1 MSPCRTIFPLSGGV
15 SQFIVL
21 KRVLFPQPLGPMIQ
35 ITSPLQTLSDTF
47 FKAFISPNLYLFQ
60 EFLKRGVSSRKTA
73 TFSNI

>member
-35 ITSPLQTLSDTF
+35 ITSPLETLSDTF
-47 FKAFISPNLYLFQ
+47 FKAFISPNFLFISRIS
-60 EFLKRGVSSRKTA
+60 KKGGV
-73 TFSNI
+73 I